1 MVFEN
6 HSPLLL
12 EFTELTN
19 AQAFFDRF
27 KIATELLEEA
37 HEDAMLSLEH
47 QQPIAAGQEP
57 LKNLLHTLFVQSW
70 TAYLTVKS
78 EQQ

>member
-1 MVFEN
+1 
-6 HSPLLL
+6 
-12 EFTELTN
+12 
-19 AQAFFDRF
+19 
-27 KIATELLEEA
+27 
-37 HEDAMLSLEH
+37 MLSLEH